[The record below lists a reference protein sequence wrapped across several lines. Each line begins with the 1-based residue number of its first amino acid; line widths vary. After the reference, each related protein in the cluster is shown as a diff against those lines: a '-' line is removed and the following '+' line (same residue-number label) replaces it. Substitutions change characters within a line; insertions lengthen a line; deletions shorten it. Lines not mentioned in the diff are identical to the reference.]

1 MFHTACF
8 FCNLAE
14 KGVLLPSRLPKPFF
28 CDTMIAESNHCG
40 SPLGCPMSGQPFCFA
55 KTEGNL
61 SDILRYNGC
70 QGKISTGLCKAKLR
84 PCFSAAKVG
93 ISSFCVKQRLRIA
106 VPALPGQTQFQM
118 GWYEKRQGRAMTFRD
133 GRRKPAKPH
142 RTFTLQEKITLSSG
156 RESS

>member
-1 MFHTACF
+1 MLLLETAGF
-8 FCNLAE
+8 AE
-14 KGVLLPSRLPKPFF
+14 KRTESRCFSQLVFFAIWLRKAFSLPSRLPKPFF

-106 VPALPGQTQFQM
+106 VPALPP
-118 GWYEKRQGRAMTFRD
+118 KKQGRHFAW
-133 GRRKPAKPH
+133 RRKPAETH
-142 RTFTLQEKITLSSG
+142 WIF
-156 RESS
+156 